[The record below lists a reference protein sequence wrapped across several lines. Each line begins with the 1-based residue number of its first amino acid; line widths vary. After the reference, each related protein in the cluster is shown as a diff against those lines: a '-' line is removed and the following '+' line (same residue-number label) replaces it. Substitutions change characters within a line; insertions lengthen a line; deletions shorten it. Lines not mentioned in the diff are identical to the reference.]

1 MKIWYVLL
9 PVPFSHFLVPKKH
22 LGVGLSALFCSKLSQ
37 VNSFRGSLFRSR
49 DLIISRLTDIY
60 DKFITGSGYAFK
72 FLTVALVMV
81 GFMANAQTNTQEIA
95 IRDILESM
103 AENLPDDYD
112 MTELVDVLEKYR
124 KHPINLN
131 RTSVEELNTLVFLSP
146 LQIGNFF
153 THLKEN
159 GLLADVLELQS
170 IAGFDIKTIQML
182 LPFVT
187 LTNIAEYQQLSFR
200 NLVHT
205 GENDL
210 MMRFAQTLQKQ
221 KGYTDL
227 PGNRYLG
234 SPERFQMRY
243 RYQYS
248 SILSAAVTL
257 DKDAGEKFI
266 GKPFDFYSGNIA
278 LFKLGKLKKLV
289 VGDYT
294 QQFGQGLTLW
304 SGFSFGKGPDVTSVA
319 KKDLGLRPYNSTNE
333 YSFFRGAAATI
344 NLFKNVDIT
353 PFISFRNLDA
363 SQKLDS
369 EGNLV
374 QSTINQ
380 TGLHRTPTEIKNK
393 GVLAQRVFGTTIQYT
408 KNELAVG
415 AIAYHTNYKNRFIT
429 QTAAYDQYSFT
440 GKSLTNLGLYYNYTY
455 KNMYLYGEGAKGLG
469 GGFAY
474 INGVLISLSSSVSA
488 ALTYRNYAKDYH
500 SFFNQAV
507 SESTE
512 AVNERGLYAGLNVN
526 PNKHWAFSFYG
537 DLFRFPWLK
546 YRVDEPSKGY
556 EVLAQAIYMPSKT
569 FKILVRFKSE
579 NKQQN
584 TDVDVPVNFLD
595 PVKREGYRTEANWQ
609 LNKNWH
615 FQNRIEVSQY
625 KKGSAN
631 REFGYLIYQDID
643 YSPMFA
649 KLTGNIRFA
658 YFNTPSYNSRIYAYE
673 DDVLYSFAFG
683 LYNGRGFRTYLN
695 LKYNVIKK
703 LNVWIR
709 YGLFVY
715 KDVETVGTYLDE
727 IKGNKKSEVK
737 IQVRYQF

>member
-1 MKIWYVLL
+1 MKIWCVLL
-9 PVPFSHFLVPKKH
+9 PVSSPYSLVSKKYFGIVSPV
-22 LGVGLSALFCSKLSQ
+22 LTGNLPWQTNPSGEK
-37 VNSFRGSLFRSR
+37 LFRSR
-49 DLIISRLTDIY
+49 NLIISWLIDLY
-60 DKFITGSGYAFK
+60 HKFLVRSAYALK
-72 FLTVALVMV
+72 ILTVAFVTI
-81 GFMANAQTNTQEIA
+81 GFGADAQTNTQEA
-95 IRDILESM
+95 DIRDILESM

-112 MTELVDVLEKYR
+112 MTELIDVLERYR

-131 RTSVEELNTLVFLSP
+131 RASVEELNTLVFLSP
-146 LQIGNFF
+146 LQIGNIFN
-153 THLKEN
+153 HIKEN
-159 GLLADVLELQS
+159 GPLADVLELQS
-170 IAGFDIKTIQML
+170 IPGFDVKTIQNL

-187 LTNIAEYQQLSFR
+187 LTDITAYQQLSFK
-200 NLVHT
+200 NLINA

-210 MMRFAQTLQKQ
+210 TMRFAQTLQKQ

-248 SILSAAVTL
+248 SILSAAFTL
-257 DKDAGEKFI
+257 DKDAGEKFA

-289 VGDYT
+289 IGDYT

-363 SQKLDS
+363 SQKLDAD
-369 EGNLV
+369 GNLV

-380 TGLHRTPTEIKNK
+380 TGLHRTPTELKNK
-393 GVLAQRVFGTTIQYT
+393 GVLAQTIYGTTVQYS
-408 KNELAVG
+408 KNDLAIG
-415 AIAYHTNYKNRFIT
+415 TIAYHTNFKTSFIT
-429 QTAAYDQYSFT
+429 QTAAYDRYSFT
-440 GKSLTNLGLYYNYTY
+440 GKSLTNLGLFYNYTY

-474 INGVLISLSSSVSA
+474 INGVLVSLSSAVSA
-488 ALTYRNYAKDYH
+488 AITYRNYAKDYH
-500 SFFNQAV
+500 NFFNQAV
-507 SESTE
+507 SESSE
-512 AVNERGLYAGLNVN
+512 AINERGLYAGLNIN
-526 PNKHWAFSFYG
+526 PNKYWAFSFYG

-556 EVLAQAIYMPSKT
+556 EVLGQAIYTPSKT

-584 TDVDVPVNFLD
+584 TDLDVPVNFLD
-595 PVKREGYRTEANWQ
+595 DLKREGYRAETNWQ

-615 FQNRIEVSQY
+615 FQNRLEVSQY
-625 KKGSAN
+625 KKGSAK

-649 KLTGNIRFA
+649 KLTGNVRFA

-683 LYNGRGFRTYLN
+683 MYNGKGFRTYLN
-695 LKYNVIKK
+695 MKYNIIKR
-703 LNVWIR
+703 LDVWFR
-709 YGLFVY
+709 YGLFIY
-715 KDVETVGTYLDE
+715 KDVKTVGTYLDE

>member
-1 MKIWYVLL
+1 MKIWCVLL
-9 PVPFSHFLVPKKH
+9 LAPSKNHVVL
-22 LGVGLSALFCSKLSQ
+22 GLSTFPSKGILLVNLLRKILLFNLGTVIQWFLYLYRKFSNGGSYALK
-37 VNSFRGSLFRSR
+37 
-49 DLIISRLTDIY
+49 ILT
-60 DKFITGSGYAFK
+60 T
-72 FLTVALVMV
+72 ALVMM
-81 GFMANAQTNTQEIA
+81 GFVANAQTNTQETD

-112 MTELVDVLEKYR
+112 MTELVDVLERYR

-146 LQIGNFF
+146 LQIANFF
-153 THLKEN
+153 TYIKEN
-159 GLLADVLELQS
+159 GPLADALELQS
-170 IAGFDIKTIQML
+170 VPGFDVKTIQNL

-187 LTNIAEYQQLSFR
+187 LTDITEYQQLSLK
-200 NLVHT
+200 NIVHA

-210 MMRFAQTLQKQ
+210 MMRLAQTLQKQ

-234 SPERFQMRY
+234 SPEKFQTRY

-248 SILSAAVTL
+248 SILSAAFTL

-278 LFKLGKLKKLV
+278 LFKLGKLKKLI

-333 YSFFRGAAATI
+333 YSFFRGAAATV

-353 PFISFRNLDA
+353 PFVSFRKLDA
-363 SQKLDS
+363 SQKLDAD
-369 EGNLV
+369 GNLV

-380 TGLHRTPTEIKNK
+380 TGLHRTPTELKNK
-393 GVLAQRVFGTTIQYT
+393 GVLAQTVFGTTIQYA
-408 KNELAVG
+408 KNDLAIG
-415 AIAYHTNYKNRFIT
+415 AIAYHTHFNNRFIT
-429 QTAAYDQYSFT
+429 QTAAYDRYSFT
-440 GKSLTNLGLYYNYTY
+440 GKSLTNLGLFYNYTY
-455 KNMYLYGEGAKGLG
+455 KNMYLYGEVAKGLG

-474 INGVLISLSSSVSA
+474 INGVLVSLSSAVSA

-507 SESTE
+507 SESSE
-512 AVNERGLYAGLNVN
+512 AVNERGLYAGLNIN
-526 PNKHWAFSFYG
+526 PNKYWAFSFYG

-546 YRVDEPSKGY
+546 YRVDESSKGY
-556 EVLAQAIYMPSKT
+556 EVLAQAVYMPSKT

-584 TDVDVPVNFLD
+584 TDMDVPVNFLD
-595 PVKREGYRTEANWQ
+595 DVKREGYRAETNWQ

-615 FQNRIEVSQY
+615 FQNRLEVSQY
-625 KKGSAN
+625 KKGSAK
-631 REFGYLIYQDID
+631 REFGYLVYQDID
-643 YSPMFA
+643 YSPYVCQA
-649 KLTGNIRFA
+649 YRKCTIRLFQHA
-658 YFNTPSYNSRIYAYE
+658 
-673 DDVLYSFAFG
+673 G
-683 LYNGRGFRTYLN
+683 L
-695 LKYNVIKK
+695 
-703 LNVWIR
+703 
-709 YGLFVY
+709 
-715 KDVETVGTYLDE
+715 
-727 IKGNKKSEVK
+727 
-737 IQVRYQF
+737 

>member
-1 MKIWYVLL
+1 MKIWCVLL
-9 PVPFSHFLVPKKH
+9 SVSSRYSLVSKKH
-22 LGVGLSALFCSKLSQ
+22 FGIVSPVLTGNLPWQTNPSGEKF
-37 VNSFRGSLFRSR
+37 FRSQN
-49 DLIISRLTDIY
+49 LIISWLTGLY
-60 DKFITGSGYAFK
+60 HKFLVGSAYALRI
-72 FLTVALVMV
+72 LTVAFVMI
-81 GFMANAQTNTQEIA
+81 GFAADAQTNTQETD

-112 MTELVDVLEKYR
+112 MTELIDVLERYR

-146 LQIGNFF
+146 LQIANLFN
-153 THLKEN
+153 HIKEN
-159 GLLADVLELQS
+159 GPLADVLELQS
-170 IAGFDIKTIQML
+170 IPGFDTKTIQNL

-187 LTNIAEYQQLSFR
+187 LTDITEYQQLSFK
-200 NLVHT
+200 NLINA

-234 SPERFQMRY
+234 SPEKFQMRY

-248 SILSAAVTL
+248 SILSAAMTL

-289 VGDYT
+289 IGDYT

-363 SQKLDS
+363 SQKVDAD
-369 EGNLV
+369 GNLV

-380 TGLHRTPTEIKNK
+380 TGLHRTPTELKNK
-393 GVLAQRVFGTTIQYT
+393 GVLAQTVFGTTVQYS
-408 KNELAVG
+408 KNDLAIG
-415 AIAYHTNYKNRFIT
+415 AIAYRTNFETSFIT
-429 QTAAYDQYSFT
+429 QTAAYDRYSFT
-440 GKSLTNLGLYYNYTY
+440 GKSLTNLSVFYNYTY

-474 INGVLISLSSSVSA
+474 INGVLVSLSSAVSA
-488 ALTYRNYAKDYH
+488 AITYRNYAKDYH
-500 SFFNQAV
+500 NFFNQAV
-507 SESTE
+507 SESSE
-512 AVNERGLYAGLNVN
+512 AVNERGLYAGLNIN
-526 PNKHWAFSFYG
+526 PNKYWAFSFYG

-556 EVLAQAIYMPSKT
+556 EVLGQAIYTPSKT

-584 TDVDVPVNFLD
+584 TDLDVPVNFLD
-595 PVKREGYRTEANWQ
+595 DVKRESYRAETNWQ
-609 LNKNWH
+609 LNKNWN
-615 FQNRIEVSQY
+615 FQNRLEVSQY
-625 KKGSAN
+625 KKGSAK
-631 REFGYLIYQDID
+631 REFGFLIYQDID

-649 KLTGNIRFA
+649 KLTGNVRFA

-683 LYNGRGFRTYLN
+683 MYNGKGFRTYLN
-695 LKYNVIKK
+695 MKYNIIKR
-703 LNVWIR
+703 LNVWFR
-709 YGLFVY
+709 YGLFIY
-715 KDVETVGTYLDE
+715 KDVKTVGTYLDE

>member
-1 MKIWYVLL
+1 MKIWCVLL
-9 PVPFSHFLVPKKH
+9 PVPFPYYLIPKKH
-22 LGVGLSALFCSKLSQ
+22 LGVGLFALVRNVLLQ
-37 VNSFRGSLFRSR
+37 ANPIRDTLFRSR
-49 DLIISRLTDIY
+49 DMIISWLTDLY
-60 DKFITGSGYAFK
+60 NKFLIGRGDAFK
-72 FLTVALVMV
+72 ILTVALVMI
-81 GFMANAQTNTQEIA
+81 GFMANAQTNTQETA

-103 AENLPDDYD
+103 VENLPDDYD
-112 MTELVDVLEKYR
+112 MTELIDVLERYR

-146 LQIGNFF
+146 LQIANFF
-153 THLKEN
+153 THIKEN
-159 GLLADVLELQS
+159 GPLANVLELQS
-170 IAGFDIKTIQML
+170 IPGFDVKTIQNL

-187 LTNIAEYQQLSFR
+187 LTDIMEYQQLNFR
-200 NLVHT
+200 NLVHA

-210 MMRFAQTLQKQ
+210 MMRLAQTLQKQ

-234 SPERFQMRY
+234 SPEKFQMRY

-248 SILSAAVTL
+248 SILSAALTL

-278 LFKLGKLKKLV
+278 LFKLGRLKKLV

-344 NLFKNVDIT
+344 NLLKNVDIT

-363 SQKLDS
+363 SQKLDT

-380 TGLHRTPTEIKNK
+380 TGLHRTPTELKNK
-393 GVLAQRVFGTTIQYT
+393 GVLEQTVFGTTVQYS
-408 KNELAVG
+408 KNDLAIG
-415 AIAYHTNYKNRFIT
+415 AIAYHTHFKNRFIT
-429 QTAAYDQYSFT
+429 QTAAYDRYSFT
-440 GKSLTNLGLYYNYTY
+440 GKSLTNLGLFYNYTY

-474 INGVLISLSSSVSA
+474 INGVLVSLSSAVSA
-488 ALTYRNYAKDYH
+488 AITYRNYAKDYH

-507 SESTE
+507 SESSE
-512 AVNERGLYAGLNVN
+512 AVNERGLYAGLNIN
-526 PNKHWAFSFYG
+526 PNKYWAFSFYG

-546 YRVDEPSKGY
+546 YRIDEPSKGY

-584 TDVDVPVNFLD
+584 TDLDVPVNFLD
-595 PVKREGYRTEANWQ
+595 DVKREGYRAETNWQ

-615 FQNRIEVSQY
+615 FQNRLEVSQY
-625 KKGSAN
+625 KKGNAK

-643 YSPMFA
+643 YSPMFT
-649 KLTGNIRFA
+649 KLTGNVRFA

-683 LYNGRGFRTYLN
+683 MYNGKGFRTYLN
-695 LKYNVIKK
+695 LKYNIIKK
-703 LNVWIR
+703 LNVWFR
-709 YGLFVY
+709 YGLFIY
-715 KDVETVGTYLDE
+715 QDVKTVGTYLDE

-737 IQVRYQF
+737 IQIRYQF

>member
-1 MKIWYVLL
+1 MKIWCVLL
-9 PVPFSHFLVPKKH
+9 SVSSPYWLVRKKH
-22 LGVGLSALFCSKLSQ
+22 PNIGLRVLITNLLWQANPSGQ
-37 VNSFRGSLFRSR
+37 TLFRSQNI
-49 DLIISRLTDIY
+49 IISWLTDLY
-60 DKFITGSGYAFK
+60 HKFLIGSGYAMK
-72 FLTVALVMV
+72 ILTVALLTV
-81 GFMANAQTNTQEIA
+81 GFVANAQTNAQETD

-146 LQIGNFF
+146 LQIANFF
-153 THLKEN
+153 THIKEN
-159 GLLADVLELQS
+159 GPLADVLELQS
-170 IAGFDIKTIQML
+170 IPGFDVKTIQSL

-187 LTNIAEYQQLSFR
+187 LTDRNDYEQVSFKK
-200 NLVHT
+200 LIHA

-210 MMRFAQTLQKQ
+210 MMRLARTLQKQ
-221 KGYTDL
+221 KGYADL

-234 SPERFQMRY
+234 SPEKFQMRY
-243 RYQYS
+243 RYQYG
-248 SILSAAVTL
+248 SILSAAFTL

-289 VGDYT
+289 IGDYT

-319 KKDLGLRPYNSTNE
+319 KKDLGLRTYNSTNE

-344 NLFKNVDIT
+344 NLVKNVEIT
-353 PFISFRNLDA
+353 PFISFRKLDA
-363 SQKLDS
+363 SQRLDAQ
-369 EGNLV
+369 GNLV

-380 TGLHRTPTEIKNK
+380 TGLHRTPTELKNK
-393 GVLAQRVFGTTIQYT
+393 GVLAQTVFGTTLQYT
-408 KNELAVG
+408 KNDLAIG
-415 AIAYHTNYKNRFIT
+415 AIAYHTKFKSRFIT
-429 QTAAYDQYSFT
+429 QTAAYDRYSFT
-440 GKSLTNLGLYYNYTY
+440 GKSLTNLGLFYNYTY

-474 INGVLISLSSSVSA
+474 INGVLVSLSSAVSA

-500 SFFNQAV
+500 NFFNQAV
-507 SESTE
+507 SESSE
-512 AVNERGLYAGLNVN
+512 AVNEKGLYAGLNVN
-526 PNKHWAFSFYG
+526 PNKQWAFSIYG
-537 DLFRFPWLK
+537 DIFRFPWLK

-556 EVLAQAIYMPSKT
+556 EVLAQTIYMPSKT

-584 TDVDVPVNFLD
+584 TDLDVPVKFLD
-595 PVKREGYRTEANWQ
+595 DVKRSGYRAETNWQ
-609 LNKNWH
+609 MNRNWQ
-615 FQNRIEVSQY
+615 FQNRLEVSQY
-625 KKGSAN
+625 KKGSAK
-631 REFGYLIYQDID
+631 REFGYLIYQDIN

-649 KLTGNIRFA
+649 KLTGNVRFA

-683 LYNGRGFRTYLN
+683 MYSGKGFRTYLN
-695 LKYNVIKK
+695 LKYDIIKK
-703 LNVWIR
+703 LNVWLR
-709 YGLFVY
+709 YGLFIYQGV
-715 KDVETVGTYLDE
+715 KTVGTYLDE